1 VATLRR
7 SYAALLLGLALG
19 TAAAWISTGHDPYE
33 AEARADV
40 GAAVKELDGRLGVA
54 WDEANTAPAPEADE
68 RTIARRMSLAL
79 TGSVPSLEELR
90 AIERAP
96 AGQGLD
102 QHLDRILRS
111 RRFADYFAERLARAY
126 VGTDDGPFL
135 VFRRRRFVYWLSDA
149 IHQGMPYD
157 QMVGAMVAGTG
168 LWTDK
173 PETNFITAHERDPVA
188 LTARTTRAFLGMRL
202 DCAQCHDHPFSH
214 WKQSDFEGLA
224 AHYAGVE
231 QGITGITDG
240 DEQFRPGGR
249 MMEMNDDVPAVEPAV
264 PFAPEGWPD
273 EGSRRMRLAR
283 WIVSPQNEAFGKA
296 IANRVW
302 TLLLGKSLTDG
313 GVDDIESAERVPG
326 ALALL
331 GRDFADNG
339 HDLKRLVRVIA
350 RSRAFRVGSVANDA
364 EATQKAERTF
374 ASFPLTKLRGE
385 QIAGSLVQLSRLTT
399 VDADSHIV
407 SRLMRFGNI
416 NDFVDRYG
424 DAGEDELREQTGTIM
439 QSLTMMN
446 GRIVRERI
454 EADLFSTAKRIASLA
469 PDDATAVEVAF
480 LTGYARTPSE
490 AEARHFV
497 AELAGKKDKARE
509 DAIEDMLWAI
519 VNATE
524 FSWNH

>member
-1 VATLRR
+1 
-7 SYAALLLGLALG
+7 LLVGLALG
-19 TAAAWISTGHDPYE
+19 TAAAWLTLAEERQE
-33 AEARADV
+33 ALARAEL
-40 GAAVKELDGRLGVA
+40 GAVVKELDGVFGAA
-54 WDEANTAPAPEADE
+54 WDEASVTPPSPADE
-68 RTIARRMSLAL
+68 RIVARRLSLAL

-96 AGQGLD
+96 GGEGLD
-102 QHLDRILRS
+102 RHLDRILAS
-111 RRFADYFAERLARAY
+111 RRFSDYLAERLARAY

-149 IHQGMPYD
+149 ITDGMGYD
-157 QMVGAMVAGTG
+157 DMVTRMIAGTG

-188 LTARTTRAFLGMRL
+188 LASRTTRAFLGMRL
-202 DCAQCHDHPFSH
+202 DCAQCHDHPFAH

-231 QGITGITDG
+231 QGLTGISDG
-240 DEQFRPGGR
+240 AAEFRPGGR
-249 MMEMNDDVPAVEPAV
+249 MMMLADDAAVAEPAV
-264 PFAPEGWPD
+264 PFAREAWPD
-273 EGSRRMRLAR
+273 EGTPRQRLAR
-283 WIVSPQNEAFGKA
+283 WVVSRDNAAFGKA

-302 TLLLGKSLTDG
+302 TLMVGKSLTEG

-326 ALALL
+326 ALDVL
-331 GRDFADNG
+331 GRDFAAHG

-350 RSRAFRVGSVANDA
+350 ASRAFRAGSGEP
-364 EATQKAERTF
+364 EAAERVF
-374 ASFPLTKLRGE
+374 AAFPLTKLRGE

-399 VDADSHIV
+399 VDAESHILW
-407 SRLMRFGNI
+407 RLMRFGAI
-416 NDFVDRYG
+416 RDFVDRYG
-424 DAGEDELREQTGTIM
+424 DAGEEELREQAGTIM

-454 EADLFSTAKRIASLA
+454 ESNLLSAANRIAKLA
-469 PDDATAVEVAF
+469 PDDATAVQVAF
-480 LTGYARTPSE
+480 LCGYAREPTANEE
-490 AEARHFV
+490 AALVAR
-497 AELAGKKDKARE
+497 LSGTKGKARE
-509 DAIEDMLWAI
+509 DVIEDILWAI